1 VANNILQS
9 VKQLT
14 TFSRIQGGDYDK
26 NIVDLRMAM
35 GVMQHHDAITGTEKQ
50 MVATDY
56 NSMLYPYTDRA
67 PRCLTSWNGA
77 SAFTVVIIIK
87 KYLK

>member
-14 TFSRIQGGDYDK
+14 TFSRIQGGDDDK

-50 MVATDY
+50 DVANDY
-56 NSMLYPYTDRA
+56 TSMLYKGIAKTQD
-67 PRCLTSWNGA
+67 SI
-77 SAFTVVIIIK
+77 SKIIR
-87 KYLK
+87 

>member
-14 TFSRIQGGDYDK
+14 TFSRIQGGDDDK

-35 GVMQHHDAITGTEKQ
+35 GVMQHHDAITGQFYAVPSNRK
-50 MVATDY
+50 
-56 NSMLYPYTDRA
+56 N
-67 PRCLTSWNGA
+67 PRLDEQDHQVG
-77 SAFTVVIIIK
+77 
-87 KYLK
+87 

>member
-14 TFSRIQGGDYDK
+14 TFSRIQGGDDDK
-26 NIVDLRMAM
+26 NIVDLRVAM
-35 GVMQHHDAITGTEKQ
+35 GVMQHHEAITGTEKQ

-56 NSMLYPYTDRA
+56 NSMLYLAIEKTQD
-67 PRCLTSWNGA
+67 SM
-77 SAFTVVIIIK
+77 SKIIR
-87 KYLK
+87 

>member
-14 TFSRIQGGDYDK
+14 TFSRIQGGDDDK

-56 NSMLYPYTDRA
+56 NSMLYLAIEKTQD
-67 PRCLTSWNGA
+67 SM
-77 SAFTVVIIIK
+77 SKIIR
-87 KYLK
+87 LVDCS

>member
-9 VKQLT
+9 AKQLT
-14 TFSRIQGGDYDK
+14 TFSRIQGGDDDK

-56 NSMLYPYTDRA
+56 NSMLYLAIEKTQD
-67 PRCLTSWNGA
+67 SM
-77 SAFTVVIIIK
+77 SKIIR
-87 KYLK
+87 LVDCS

>member
-14 TFSRIQGGDYDK
+14 TFSRVQGGDDDK

-50 MVATDY
+50 DVANDY
-56 NSMLYPYTDRA
+56 TTMLYKGIAKTQD
-67 PRCLTSWNGA
+67 SI
-77 SAFTVVIIIK
+77 SKIIR
-87 KYLK
+87 

>member
-14 TFSRIQGGDYDK
+14 TFSRIQGGDDDK

-50 MVATDY
+50 AVANDY
-56 NSMLYPYTDRA
+56 TSMLYKGIAKTQD
-67 PRCLTSWNGA
+67 SI
-77 SAFTVVIIIK
+77 SKIIR
-87 KYLK
+87 